1 MLRHRRILGEVL
13 LCSPL
18 LQVLAL
24 AMPLF
29 FQALMDKVMV
39 HRALA
44 TLDVLVLTLVVVG
57 VLEVVLKGLREYLSA
72 HTANR
77 IDIGLG
83 VKLFRHLLG
92 LPLLYFKQ
100 RQVGVIIARG
110 TVLYLGF
117 LLTGISLGIVEGVTN
132 PLVATLFKNDKRRML
147 TRRHAWWPMGLIVG
161 GLTAWAL
168 GLLELPWQAKLAVV
182 TLPIL
187 GYLMLV
193 IPLRYPITERVSAR
207 VSSSVMFAQMKRPL
221 FIVLMLLMWVTAATE
236 LAPDQWFAKVM
247 ADLLP
252 QLGSNNILLL
262 VYTAG
267 LMFILRQYAS
277 SWVFS
282 RFSPFAVLTFSAV
295 LALSGLLGLGMSGQG
310 GLSGHW
316 AGAAALPCVTVFGI
330 GKTFFWPTMLAI
342 TRELLPWGGALLI
355 NLMGCAGMLS
365 VMVAVPAIGSLM
377 DRYTTASALLL
388 VTWLPGSLVIAFA
401 VLWVYTRRSVGYRP
415 DLLEAPH

>member
-1 MLRHRRILGEVL
+1 MI
-13 LCSPL
+13 
-18 LQVLAL
+18 QANK
-24 AMPLF
+24 LF
-29 FQALMDKVMV
+29 FASCLSLLVTSMIFSI
-39 HRALA
+39 RA
-44 TLDVLVLTLVVVG
+44 DVLQSIG
-57 VLEVVLKGLREYLSA
+57 DDYHLSNA
-72 HTANR
+72 M
-77 IDIGLG
+77 IGLTISSVFWG
-83 VKLFRHLLG
+83 FTLG
-92 LPLLYFKQ
+92 
-100 RQVGVIIARG
+100 IIACALIVDWVGMKYLHIVSGLGYLMGIAMILLAPASRSG
-110 TVLYLGF
+110 QPIDDIFAATGTTVLYLGF
-117 LLTGISLGIVEGVTN
+117 LLTGISQGIVEGVTN

-147 TRRHAWWPMGLIVG
+147 TRLHAWWPMGLIVG

-182 TLPIL
+182 GLPVL

-193 IPLRYPITERVSAR
+193 IPLRYPSTERVSAR

-236 LAPDQWFAKVM
+236 LAPDQWFAKIM

-252 QLGSNNILLL
+252 QLGSNSILLL

-316 AGAAALPCVTVFGI
+316 AGAAALLCVTVFGI

-342 TRELLPWGGALLI
+342 TSELLPRGGALLI
-355 NLMGCAGMLS
+355 NLMGGAGMLS

-388 VTWLPGSLVIAFA
+388 VAWLPGSLVIAFA
-401 VLWVYTRRSVGYRP
+401 VLWVYTRRSGGYRP